1 MELALGLIETK
12 GLIGAIEAADAMLK
26 TANVQLISKEKI
38 SAGLVTIKIVGEV
51 AAVKAAVDAG
61 AAAAQKVSQLISAHV
76 IPRPD
81 DQLDNLIYSTS
92 LTIDKQNDN
101 KKKQK
106 NTSLTPTL
114 FDEQVEIENEE
125 KKVVSAKTRKEADVK
140 SKTIKDDTAA
150 RLETLRKEAIDELS
164 SGEPLETQIDETKEK
179 VIEVPSREELSKLN
193 VHKLRHLA
201 RSFENFPIKGRQ
213 ISRAN
218 RDELITYFDQIR

>member
-125 KKVVSAKTRKEADVK
+125 KKVVSAKTRKAADVK

-164 SGEPLETQIDETKEK
+164 SGEPLESQIDETKEK